1 MKTLRVCYN
10 NSTTMMSRIQKLLV
24 SLTSSK
30 ETSLIIPLGEIHSG
44 VLKVVVIFANIKEV
58 IYAY

>member
-1 MKTLRVCYN
+1 
-10 NSTTMMSRIQKLLV
+10 MSRIQKLLV
-24 SLTSSK
+24 SFTSSK
-30 ETSLIIPLGEIHSG
+30 ETSLIIPPGEIHSG

>member
-1 MKTLRVCYN
+1 MI
-10 NSTTMMSRIQKLLV
+10 SRIQKRL
-24 SLTSSK
+24 SPFTSAK
-30 ETSLIIPLGEIHSG
+30 ATSLIILGGIQSE